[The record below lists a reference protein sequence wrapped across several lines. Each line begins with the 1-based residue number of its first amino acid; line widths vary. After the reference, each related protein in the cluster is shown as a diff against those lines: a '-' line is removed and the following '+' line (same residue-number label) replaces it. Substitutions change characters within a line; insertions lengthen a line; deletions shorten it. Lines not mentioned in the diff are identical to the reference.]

1 MRVQGQ
7 PYLRDDARP
16 ATSWDEALRH
26 FESARTFWLATVRE
40 DGSPHLMPLLAVC
53 VEGEMYFCAG
63 TGTRKSRNL
72 ARDPRCMLS
81 SATEGLDLVVE
92 GRAIPVADAAVL
104 DRTARA
110 YKEKYG
116 WDAEPR
122 DGAFQGEGA
131 PTAGPPP
138 LTLYRLE
145 AARAFGF
152 GTDQS
157 LNAMRW
163 TFQ

>member
-26 FESARTFWLATVRE
+26 LESARTFWLATVRE

-63 TGTRKSRNL
+63 AGTRKSRNL
-72 ARDPRCMLS
+72 ARDPL
-81 SATEGLDLVVE
+81 
-92 GRAIPVADAAVL
+92 
-104 DRTARA
+104 
-110 YKEKYG
+110 
-116 WDAEPR
+116 
-122 DGAFQGEGA
+122 A

-145 AARAFGF
+145 ATRAYGF

-163 TFQ
+163 TFE